1 MFTHTAIHTEI
12 HTHLSSIRYDLR
24 RILIH
29 YVTARMVSD
38 GLEYVK
44 EVLNIPV
51 WKKESQRKQN
61 QDDRTAS

>member
-1 MFTHTAIHTEI
+1 MFTHTGIHTEI

-24 RILIH
+24 RILMH

-38 GLEYVK
+38 GLEDVK

-51 WKKESQRKQN
+51 WKKRVPEETKSR
-61 QDDRTAS
+61 